1 MWLLNFLPAYF
12 FHALTLVGFVGVLAC
27 LLPIP
32 YKTIVQVI
40 SIAVVSFS
48 LYMEGGLS
56 NQAEWEAKV
65 AEAQLEVAKKETA
78 AAEVTV
84 KVVTKYVKQI
94 QVVRETGDAIIKE
107 IPTYITKIDD
117 SKCAVPNGFVV
128 LHDSASR
135 NEVPD
140 TTRPIDA
147 GTSEVKIS
155 EVAGTVIEN
164 YTTYHQVSEQL
175 KALQSWVK
183 EQQLIFN
190 K

>member
-1 MWLLNFLPAYF
+1 
-12 FHALTLVGFVGVLAC
+12 
-27 LLPIP
+27 
-32 YKTIVQVI
+32 
-40 SIAVVSFS
+40 
-48 LYMEGGLS
+48 MEGGLS
-56 NQAEWEAKV
+56 NQAEWEARVEKV
-65 AEAQLEVAKKETA
+65 KLEVAKKETA

-94 QVVRETGDAIIKE
+94 QIVKETGDVIIKE
-107 IPTYITKIDD
+107 IPTYITKVDD
-117 SKCAVPNGFVV
+117 AKCAVPNGFVL
-128 LHDSASR
+128 LHDSAGR

-140 TTRPIDA
+140 ATRPVDA
-147 GTSEVKIS
+147 RASEVKIS
-155 EVAGTVIEN
+155 DVAGTVAEN